1 MSTFQDDATVS
12 TLLADIRD
20 IAQQQTELTLTI
32 AEGLL
37 ESSKSIVSQ
46 VRFDSLA
53 EADTFLQTKR
63 DEMMTY
69 ANQLHELIASCY
81 LDDLIGQKVMKIEKA
96 LQPALVSSKIADS
109 MVGNIDAKKIEI
121 NSEMLNPDLM
131 TPAAKMLTTP
141 FRQPQLM

>member
-53 EADTFLQTKR
+53 EADAFCRLSVTK
-63 DEMMTY
+63 
-69 ANQLHELIASCY
+69 
-81 LDDLIGQKVMKIEKA
+81 
-96 LQPALVSSKIADS
+96 
-109 MVGNIDAKKIEI
+109 
-121 NSEMLNPDLM
+121 
-131 TPAAKMLTTP
+131 
-141 FRQPQLM
+141 